1 MYQPKNKGDLW
12 PRDCGASAE
21 ALSKPCLYWKS
32 KVSHWKDVGRPLG
45 RLSGRAGPFLV
56 PKPGG
61 PKAMVHILQKV
72 PLFSMLVTA
81 SRGHSLLEVILYL
94 FSLIYLFIFNT
105 SGTFYENQCVVQ
117 CAVKMTRNAK
127 KEIEDNVSGKIH
139 MSLHSIHFYLLLT
152 ETITWSYSTLHTSSY
167 SVNSDL

>member
-1 MYQPKNKGDLW
+1 
-12 PRDCGASAE
+12 
-21 ALSKPCLYWKS
+21 
-32 KVSHWKDVGRPLG
+32 
-45 RLSGRAGPFLV
+45 
-56 PKPGG
+56 
-61 PKAMVHILQKV
+61 MVHILQKV

-139 MSLHSIHFYLLLT
+139 MSLHSILFYLLLT
-152 ETITWSYSTLHTSSY
+152 ETIT
-167 SVNSDL
+167 